1 MPRGS
6 VPSGFVGRLPMS
18 PNDGA
23 RALHAWGLDRIWR
36 CGVPMTEKTLRWLAI
51 LDLLE
56 RKGAPLTADQL
67 MQSLASEWTD
77 LQCDLRTVQRDL
89 KAMHALDSLGVEVVD
104 EGAKPLQWQL
114 RSGSAAPSLMG
125 VDAAAALKLILRHV
139 EGLLPDDLLHPMRK
153 QVERAD
159 AVLAREARNNPSG
172 ISLERRIRMVP
183 LGYALL
189 PPTIE
194 AGLLQRMFEA
204 MRKGCKVQAG
214 YRNQQAVEPRQRTF
228 SVLGMVLRPPKYQIV
243 AYNGERIYTM
253 VLHRM
258 SGATLLEEAAL
269 WPQGFDLDAWLRQGE
284 SDVGL
289 QQPTQ
294 VVLEVNESLAK
305 VWTETPLGPELT
317 VQSLADPPRARLS
330 VRLPITEAFRAYL
343 LSFGAQVRIVEP
355 SWLREW
361 ALEHARGILD
371 DSLVDSSGK
380 PSLPQS

>member
-1 MPRGS
+1 
-6 VPSGFVGRLPMS
+6 
-18 PNDGA
+18 
-23 RALHAWGLDRIWR
+23 
-36 CGVPMTEKTLRWLAI
+36 MTEKTLRWLAI

-67 MQSLASEWTD
+67 MQSLASEWAD

-104 EGAKPLQWQL
+104 ERAKPLQWQL

-214 YRNQQAVEPRQRTF
+214 YRNQQAVEPKQRTF

-258 SGATLLEEAAL
+258 SGATLLDEAAL

-361 ALEHARGILD
+361 ALEHARGILA